1 MRCSLKATV
10 VTHRKFC
17 YFVSETW
24 HLQLHLSKP
33 TSGACYILVTFIIL
47 FRLKVISHQSLYYL
61 VLKYYTIYTI
71 QVHHAM
77 LTSRPLLRRC
87 AVVIVNHNDY
97 RRNTSL
103 RIALLVL
110 LTLLENTRD
119 L

>member
-1 MRCSLKATV
+1 MALTTSSKQADLG
-10 VTHRKFC
+10 
-17 YFVSETW
+17 SM
-24 HLQLHLSKP
+24 LH
-33 TSGACYILVTFIIL
+33 LVTFIRL
-47 FRLKVISHQSLYYL
+47 FKLKVVSHQSLYYL

-77 LTSRPLLRRC
+77 LTSRPLLRCC

-110 LTLLENTRD
+110 LALLENTRD

>member
-1 MRCSLKATV
+1 MALTTSSKQADLG
-10 VTHRKFC
+10 
-17 YFVSETW
+17 SM
-24 HLQLHLSKP
+24 LHS
-33 TSGACYILVTFIIL
+33 SHFIRL
-47 FRLKVISHQSLYYL
+47 FKLKVVSHQSLYCL

-110 LTLLENTRD
+110 LALLENTRD